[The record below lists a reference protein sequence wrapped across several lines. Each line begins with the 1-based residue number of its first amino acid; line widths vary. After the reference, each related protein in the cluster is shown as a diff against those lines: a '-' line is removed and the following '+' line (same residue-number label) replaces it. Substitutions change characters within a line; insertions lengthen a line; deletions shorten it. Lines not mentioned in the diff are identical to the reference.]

1 MRWTAVLFGLLL
13 ASSASAGAS
22 SSATAT
28 KVAGT
33 HVVQGK
39 VQAMPSLSA
48 KMHRWLKPRHHL
60 LGANPRNNTDFTAY
74 TLEAGEV
81 KIGVASVTMGVAPR
95 TQLGTVPLLN
105 ALGVY
110 NGSLKINALRAGPVD
125 VALSGT
131 YHRLSMGEFTG
142 SYIGAGG
149 TVSLTLHKNF
159 SIHGGANYTHIHA
172 QGIPDFSQLSPML
185 TSLTK
190 GQLEDVELDPQ
201 IFGDETPEIRGE
213 VVTARAAAEV
223 RFNRRDSVIL
233 QGSAIIYANT
243 NAELPIIP
251 PVLNLDKA
259 LSHQGKVPVKDTYV
273 ASIAYQASW
282 KQVDLRVGVGM
293 SSVKSAWLL
302 QSTEVSYRFGG
313 KTRRTESRQKRA
325 WRKNNKDIGQ
335 SAV

>member
-1 MRWTAVLFGLLL
+1 MRWTAVLCGLLF
-13 ASSASAGAS
+13 
-22 SSATAT
+22 
-28 KVAGT
+28 AGT
-33 HVVQGK
+33 AWAGSSPASKAPDVSGSHVIQGK

-60 LGANPRNNTDFTAY
+60 LGANPKNNTDFTAY
-74 TLEAGEV
+74 TLEMGEV
-81 KIGVASVTMGVAPR
+81 KIGVAAVTMGVAPR
-95 TQLGTVPLLN
+95 TQMGTVPLLN
-105 ALGVY
+105 ALGIY
-110 NGSLKINALRAGPVD
+110 NGSLKVNALRAGPID
-125 VALSGT
+125 LALSGT
-131 YHRLSMGEFTG
+131 YHRLSMGDFTG
-142 SYIGAGG
+142 SYIGAGA
-149 TVSLTLHKNF
+149 TLSLTVHKNF

-172 QGIPDFSQLSPML
+172 QGIPDFSKLSPML
-185 TSLTK
+185 TSLTR
-190 GQLEDVELDPQ
+190 GQLDDVEIDPQ
-201 IFGDETPEIRGE
+201 LFGEENPEIRGE

-223 RFNRRDSVIL
+223 RFNRRDSIIL

-243 NAELPIIP
+243 SAELPIIP

-293 SSVKSAWLL
+293 SSVKYAWLL
-302 QSTEVSYRFGG
+302 QSTELSYRFGG

-325 WRKNNKDIGQ
+325 WRKNKKDIGQ